1 MKPYNLTIHVIQRPE
16 EMSVFEAYAFEEC
29 EESKE
34 YLEKRMKEEQIQPK
48 YETPDAFV
56 VVPTD
61 GEVVAYAEGTSKEDA
76 LRALYRKLLGVS
88 AQNPLFESDSLRA

>member
-1 MKPYNLTIHVIQRPE
+1 MKPYNLTIHVIQSPE
-16 EMSVFEAYAFEEC
+16 EMSVFEAYAYEEC

-34 YLEKRMKEEQIQPK
+34 YLEERMKEEGIMPH
-48 YETPDAFV
+48 ETPDAFV
-56 VVPTD
+56 VVPGD
-61 GEVVAYAEGTSKEDA
+61 SDAVAYAEGTSKEDA

>member
-1 MKPYNLTIHVIQRPE
+1 MKPYNLTIHVIQSPE

-34 YLEKRMKEEQIQPK
+34 YLEERMKEEQIQPK

-61 GEVVAYAEGTSKEDA
+61 SEVVAYAEGTSKEDA